1 MVYRIGQIAV
11 ILYGMLCI
19 VLCLTYQYKRRSIY
33 ASVSYTHLDVYKRQ
47 VAIEAP
53 SHIGGNPVS
62 PAPKAAGMQFTA
74 SVSPKAIADVRP
86 IEVICC
92 ASCLEKSVYMPI
104 AIKSR
109 APNKLAVFCIS
120 AANKEDAQQ
129 RTKLTRPEI
138 KAIHALILVPISL
151 PWHPYAMPIQRLS
164 RLVASAKMKMETLC
178 TPVSYT
184 HLKSR
189 FCKVRGLLSRK
200 TAFSI

>member
-1 MVYRIGQIAV
+1 MPIMQAAETESNSRVV
-11 ILYGMLCI
+11 IFSRTRHPAKLPNPTVKKLN
-19 VLCLTYQYKRRSIY
+19 
-33 ASVSYTHLDVYKRQ
+33 

-109 APNKLAVFCIS
+109 APNKLAVFCNS

-178 TPVSYT
+178 THITPFIARYAT
-184 HLKSR
+184 HKARVKKKKPALR
-189 FCKVRGLLSRK
+189 AFFLS
-200 TAFSI
+200 

>member
-1 MVYRIGQIAV
+1 MPIIQAADTGSNSRVV
-11 ILYGMLCI
+11 IFSRTRHPAKLPNPTVKQLN
-19 VLCLTYQYKRRSIY
+19 
-33 ASVSYTHLDVYKRQ
+33 

-53 SHIGGNPVS
+53 SHNGGNPVS

-74 SVSPKAIADVRP
+74 SVSPKAMADVRP

-109 APNKLAVFCIS
+109 APNRLAVFCIS
-120 AANKEDAQQ
+120 TANKEDAQQ

-138 KAIHALILVPISL
+138 RAIHALILVPISL

-178 TPVSYT
+178 THITPFIARYAAHTQEVK
-184 HLKSR
+184 HKKARLAGP
-189 FCKVRGLLSRK
+189 F
-200 TAFSI
+200 I

>member
-1 MVYRIGQIAV
+1 MPIIQAADTESNSRVV
-11 ILYGMLCI
+11 IFSRTRHPAKLPNPPVKKLN
-19 VLCLTYQYKRRSIY
+19 
-33 ASVSYTHLDVYKRQ
+33 

-53 SHIGGNPVS
+53 SHNGGNPVS
-62 PAPKAAGMQFTA
+62 PAPKAAGMQFRA
-74 SVSPKAIADVRP
+74 SVSPKAMADVRP

-109 APNKLAVFCIS
+109 APNRLAVFCIS
-120 AANKEDAQQ
+120 TANKEDAQQ

-138 KAIHALILVPISL
+138 RAIHALILVPISL

-178 TPVSYT
+178 THITPFIARYAAHTQEVK
-184 HLKSR
+184 HKKARLAGP
-189 FCKVRGLLSRK
+189 F
-200 TAFSI
+200 I

>member
-1 MVYRIGQIAV
+1 MPIIQAADTESNSRVV
-11 ILYGMLCI
+11 IFSRTRHPAKLPNPTVKKLN
-19 VLCLTYQYKRRSIY
+19 
-33 ASVSYTHLDVYKRQ
+33 

-53 SHIGGNPVS
+53 SHNGGNPVS

-74 SVSPKAIADVRP
+74 SVSPKAMADVRP

-109 APNKLAVFCIS
+109 APNRLAVFCIS
-120 AANKEDAQQ
+120 TANKEDAQQ

-138 KAIHALILVPISL
+138 RAIHALILVPISL

-178 TPVSYT
+178 THITPFIARYAAHTQEV
-184 HLKSR
+184 
-189 FCKVRGLLSRK
+189 K
-200 TAFSI
+200 T